1 MITIEHQDK
10 LLRVTVFGEL
20 TLEDFGRFER
30 AVDRELDQ
38 GTGINLLLDL
48 NSMSGFTVDV
58 AWEEVQFNHK
68 HVGDYQKIAIITS
81 DQWLA
86 WTSWL
91 AGVFIQADVQQFPD
105 AASARFWL
113 QE

>member
-1 MITIEHQDK
+1 MITIEHQDQQ
-10 LLRVTVFGEL
+10 LRATVFGEL
-20 TLEDFGRFER
+20 TLEDFGRFEQ
-30 AVDRELDQ
+30 AISRELDQ
-38 GTGINLLLDL
+38 QAGINLLLDL
-48 NSMSGFTVDV
+48 SAMSSFTVDV
-58 AWEEVQFNHK
+58 VWEEVQFNHQ
-68 HVGDYQKIAIITS
+68 HIGDYRKIAIVTA

-105 AASARFWL
+105 TASAKLWL

>member
-1 MITIEHQDK
+1 MITIEHQDQ
-10 LLRVTVFGEL
+10 LLRASVFGEL

-30 AVDRELDQ
+30 AIGRELDRHA
-38 GTGINLLLDL
+38 GINLLLDL
-48 NSMSGFTVDV
+48 NAMSGFTVDV
-58 AWEEVQFNHK
+58 VWEELQFNHQ
-68 HVGDYQKIAIITS
+68 HVGDYRKIAVITN
-81 DQWLA
+81 DQWLV

-105 AASARFWL
+105 AGSAKLWL

>member
-1 MITIEHQDK
+1 MITIEHQDQH
-10 LLRVTVFGEL
+10 LRVTVFGEL

-30 AVDRELDQ
+30 AIGHELDQ
-38 GTGINLLLDL
+38 HANINLLLDL
-48 NSMSGFTVDV
+48 NAMSGFTVDV
-58 AWEEVQFNHK
+58 AWEELQFNHQ
-68 HVGDYQKIAIITS
+68 HAGDYRKIAIITS

-105 AASARFWL
+105 TASARIWL